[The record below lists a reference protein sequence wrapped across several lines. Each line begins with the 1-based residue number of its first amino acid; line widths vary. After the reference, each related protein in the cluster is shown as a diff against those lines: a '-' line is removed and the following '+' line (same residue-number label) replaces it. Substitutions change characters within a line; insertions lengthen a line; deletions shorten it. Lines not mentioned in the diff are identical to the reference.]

1 MRPNN
6 FVLSALASLVAT
18 AAVSVTFF
26 AVSLDKYISGPISSV
41 HEGAGTNYFI
51 ITKGASGEKFDLK
64 NGVATTK
71 QGPFLSYVGI
81 SGSYLAAGPAVSPS
95 TFRFNGDKIDNY
107 DFWACKNTYDPYLY
121 SSKNHIIVVGKKGNN
136 TAPFRECKLVKIVK
150 VTTGGPTPSPV
161 IPSPGRQNTTV
172 NTTDITVTD
181 YTTYC
186 PAHTTVTIT
195 TCSNH
200 RCAPKTI
207 TVTAATTLTIK
218 GECLVPTTVT
228 HNVPVT
234 KTVYTT
240 QVTVDGLTTYCPAH
254 TTLTITTCSN
264 HRCAPTTLTVI
275 AGATITIR
283 GECLVPT
290 TVTRT
295 VPVTKASTVY
305 TSHVTVNGYTTY
317 CPASTVV
324 TVTLCNLKCAPRF
337 ITVTRATTLTVTG
350 DVLVPTTVTSVF
362 SSTPYTGSANSSF
375 SSISPSRSLT
385 LLSVTT

>member
-1 MRPNN
+1 
-6 FVLSALASLVAT
+6 
-18 AAVSVTFF
+18 
-26 AVSLDKYISGPISSV
+26 
-41 HEGAGTNYFI
+41 FI
-51 ITKGASGEKFDLK
+51 ITKGGSGEKFDLK

-95 TFRFNGDKIDNY
+95 TFRFQGDKIDNY

-136 TAPFRECKLVKIVK
+136 TAPVRDCKLVKIVK
-150 VTTGGPTPSPV
+150 VTTGGPTPFPV

-218 GECLVPTTVT
+218 
-228 HNVPVT
+228 
-234 KTVYTT
+234 
-240 QVTVDGLTTYCPAH
+240 
-254 TTLTITTCSN
+254 
-264 HRCAPTTLTVI
+264 
-275 AGATITIR
+275 

-385 LLSVTT
+385 SLSVTT

>member
-1 MRPNN
+1 MRPNT
-6 FVLSALASLVAT
+6 FVLSALASLVAA

-26 AVSLDKYISGPISSV
+26 AVSSDKYISGPISSV

-51 ITKGASGEKFDLK
+51 ITKGGSGEKFDLK

-95 TFRFNGDKIDNY
+95 TFRFQGDKIDNY

-136 TAPFRECKLVKIVK
+136 TAPFRDCKLVKIVK

-195 TCSNH
+195 TCTNH
-200 RCAPKTI
+200 RCAPTTI
-207 TVTAATTLTIK
+207 TVTAATTITIK

-240 QVTVDGLTTYCPAH
+240 HVTVDGYTTYCPAH

-295 VPVTKASTVY
+295 VPVTKTSTVY

-385 LLSVTT
+385 SLSITT